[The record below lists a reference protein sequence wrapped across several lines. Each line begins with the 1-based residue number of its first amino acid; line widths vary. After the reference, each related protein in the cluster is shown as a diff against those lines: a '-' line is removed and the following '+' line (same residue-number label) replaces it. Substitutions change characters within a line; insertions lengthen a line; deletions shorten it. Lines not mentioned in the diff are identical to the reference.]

1 MAAAQPLLELR
12 DVSKH
17 FHGGGIFKQGRKV
30 QANKQISLSLGVRE
44 CLGLVGESGSGKS
57 TLGRVILGIEKP
69 ESGEVFFQGV
79 NLYGKDK
86 AAIRQVR
93 RDLQVVFQD
102 CFSSVN
108 PRMTAGASISE
119 PLENYTRLNYRE
131 QLRTVGELLELV
143 GLNPEDAYK
152 YPHQFSGGQLQRV
165 CIARAISLRPKL
177 IVLDEAVS
185 SLDVVV
191 QKQILDLLSKLR
203 EELDMSYV
211 FISHDLSAVAHLAD
225 RLAVMCAGEIVERL
239 DTMEDI
245 HCLTHPVSVALL
257 DAVLPALPENR
268 AGTVCDIAAAAKTIG
283 EERSSHGI

>member
-1 MAAAQPLLELR
+1 MSTAQPLLELR
-12 DVSKH
+12 GVNKH

-30 QANKQISLSLGVRE
+30 QAIKQVSLSLGARE

-57 TLGRVILGIEKP
+57 TLGRIILGIEKP
-69 ESGEVFFQGV
+69 ESGEALFQGV

-108 PRMTAGASISE
+108 PRMTAGESITE
-119 PLENYTRLNYRE
+119 PLKNYARLSYLD
-131 QLRTVGELLELV
+131 QLRTVGNLLELV
-143 GLNPEDAYK
+143 GLRAEDACK

-185 SLDVVV
+185 SLDILA
-191 QKQILDLLSKLR
+191 QSQILELLSDLR
-203 EELDMSYV
+203 EELDMSYI
-211 FISHDLSAVAHLAD
+211 FISHDIAAVVQLSD
-225 RLAVMCAGEIVERL
+225 RLVVMSSGEIVERL
-239 DTMEDI
+239 DNMEEFNY
-245 HCLTHPVSVALL
+245 LTHPVSLALL
-257 DAVLPALPENR
+257 AAVLPAQPENR
-268 AGTVCDIAAAAKTIG
+268 IASDH
-283 EERSSHGI
+283 RVF

>member
-1 MAAAQPLLELR
+1 MLEVQPLLELKG
-12 DVSKH
+12 VNKH
-17 FHGGGIFKQGRKV
+17 FHSGGVFKQGRKV
-30 QANKQISLSLGVRE
+30 QAIKQVSLSLGPKE

-57 TLGRVILGIEKP
+57 TLGRIILGIEQP

-108 PRMTAGASISE
+108 PRMTAGESIVE
-119 PLENYTRLNYRE
+119 PLKNYEHLSYRE
-131 QLRTVGELLELV
+131 QLRIVGDLLELV
-143 GLNPEDAYK
+143 GLNAKDAYK

-185 SLDVVV
+185 SLDILV
-191 QKQILDLLSKLR
+191 QAQILELLSDLR
-203 EELDMSYV
+203 EELGMSYI
-211 FISHDLSAVAHLAD
+211 FISHDLAAVCQLAD
-225 RLAVMCAGEIVERL
+225 KLAVMCAGEIVESL
-239 DTMEDI
+239 YTMEDI

-257 DAVLPALPENR
+257 AAVLPAQPENR
-268 AGTVCDIAAAAKTIG
+268 TGPATLV
-283 EERSSHGI
+283 